1 MVQSMAK
8 SKKQLHEELRA
19 KFLQQY
25 VEFMRGQGEEVLIV
39 ASNEICIPCV
49 DSEDNDE
56 YMLVRFKVPLGSKD
70 EVYDGYEMAKEY
82 AMKCEE
88 KAEKERLANEKKQR
102 KIAKDKADREAK
114 AKAKAENGN
123 K

>member
-1 MVQSMAK
+1 MSGTRAGGLKARQTNL
-8 SKKQLHEELRA
+8 KKYG
-19 KFLQQY
+19 KNFY
-25 VEFMRGQGEEVLIV
+25 LIV

-70 EVYDGYEMAKEY
+70 ECYDGYEMAKEY

>member
-1 MVQSMAK
+1 MAK

-25 VEFMRGQGEEVLIV
+25 VEFMREQGEEVLIV

-70 EVYDGYEMAKEY
+70 EVYDGYEMAREY
-82 AMKCEE
+82 SAKCEE
-88 KAEKERLANEKKQR
+88 KAEKERIAKEKKER